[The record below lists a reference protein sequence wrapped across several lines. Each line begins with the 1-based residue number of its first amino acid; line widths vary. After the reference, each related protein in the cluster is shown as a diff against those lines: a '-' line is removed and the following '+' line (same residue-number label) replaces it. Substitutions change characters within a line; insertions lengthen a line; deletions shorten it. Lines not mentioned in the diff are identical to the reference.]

1 MTDNMPR
8 KLSLLICSIIS
19 FVLCFLFSNA
29 LDSAL
34 GPLINIIYVLPI
46 GAALA
51 LILDV
56 VGVLDTLLD
65 AVRMIRP

>member
-1 MTDNMPR
+1 MADTSR
-8 KLSLLICSIIS
+8 RLSLLIGGIVSFIICYL
-19 FVLCFLFSNA
+19 VG
-29 LDSAL
+29 SAL
-34 GPLINIIYVLPI
+34 ESAVGPLINIIYGIPI
-46 GAALA
+46 GAAVA